1 MALNASLI
9 RISFYSRQHTGRTL
23 FFTSCVNDSH
33 LPIKSFGLEKSRT
46 SVHVRLSEWASVSW
60 HRVLFSLRLQRPR
73 TTDGSQRSHILNP
86 VCRWTPVVVLNPER
100 LGTRQTQRERRQ
112 RFIIG
117 SILFPV
123 KKWSEGAIIQ
133 ALCSRSF
140 VFVALDNQADRFPT
154 DVSAL
159 TPIRNQRRYK

>member
-1 MALNASLI
+1 M
-9 RISFYSRQHTGRTL
+9 
-23 FFTSCVNDSH
+23 
-33 LPIKSFGLEKSRT
+33 
-46 SVHVRLSEWASVSW
+46 
-60 HRVLFSLRLQRPR
+60 
-73 TTDGSQRSHILNP
+73 
-86 VCRWTPVVVLNPER
+86 VLNPER

-140 VFVALDNQADRFPT
+140 VFVALDNQADRFST